1 MVILDYSDA
10 ESGFWASTPQGL
22 VEVIRFQNH
31 FYARRQVC
39 KCAQDAISACRADIE
54 RGFLSIVVQ
63 FENHAEVWAQLS
75 PGVPVQS
82 QPEAAPTGNPAKPKL
97 TYRGQPVSEPSRNP
111 SLARRPLPDSL
122 YFRGAKIG

>member
-63 FENHAEVWAQLS
+63 FEDHAEVWAQLS

-97 TYRGQPVSEPSRNP
+97 TYRGQPVSEPSRKSQP
-111 SLARRPLPDSL
+111 RPRALA
-122 YFRGAKIG
+122 